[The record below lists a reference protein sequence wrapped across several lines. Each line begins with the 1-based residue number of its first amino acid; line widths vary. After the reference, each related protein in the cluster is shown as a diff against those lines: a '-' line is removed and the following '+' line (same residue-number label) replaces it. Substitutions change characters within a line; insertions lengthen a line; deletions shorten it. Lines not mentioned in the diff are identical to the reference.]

1 MAGNLSRPFL
11 TQASVCLAL
20 AERAA
25 VRAGAERFTAAAE
38 PAPAPVAL
46 AAAGR

>member
-1 MAGNLSRPFL
+1 MAGNLSRPYL
-11 TQASVCLAL
+11 IQASTCLAP

-25 VRAGAERFTAAAE
+25 VRAGAEGFAAAAE